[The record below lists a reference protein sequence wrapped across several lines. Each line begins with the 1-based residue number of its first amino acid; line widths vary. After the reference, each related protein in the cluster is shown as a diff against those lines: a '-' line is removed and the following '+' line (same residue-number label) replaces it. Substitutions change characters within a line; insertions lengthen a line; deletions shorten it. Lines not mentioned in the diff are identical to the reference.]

1 METRRQTLNCS
12 ASFNLWISLAWFLGH
27 SPGQTLS
34 HVFQRQVESADLAPA
49 TKTTYEHG
57 ENPLRGGMME
67 IPYAKPDGVLS
78 SEGADGKQLLG
89 SPSPGNTAHH
99 REKGIAL
106 PDSRMWEQGNYTA
119 L

>member
-1 METRRQTLNCS
+1 M
-12 ASFNLWISLAWFLGH
+12 
-27 SPGQTLS
+27 
-34 HVFQRQVESADLAPA
+34 ESADLAPA

-67 IPYAKPDGVLS
+67 IPYVKPDGVLS

-119 L
+119 LLKHHEKAPCLCLQHLHMLEYGHRDYR

>member
-1 METRRQTLNCS
+1 
-12 ASFNLWISLAWFLGH
+12 
-27 SPGQTLS
+27 
-34 HVFQRQVESADLAPA
+34 
-49 TKTTYEHG
+49 
-57 ENPLRGGMME
+57 ME

-89 SPSPGNTAHH
+89 SPSPENTAHY

-106 PDSRMWEQGNYTA
+106 PDSRMWEQGNYTV